1 MRKLWTPLLC
11 ILACGGEEPAA
22 SDGTSTGSTA
32 TTTTSGTAA
41 TTTEGPTTPTSTS
54 TTAPEPL
61 TTTSTT
67 APEPLTTTSSTSTT
81 DGSTTADTTT
91 GVQECVGELPAH
103 WIDGTDCGSET
114 QVQIHQYSADTWI
127 LRQSLCTSFEGPF
140 MMLLFGSERALL
152 LDTGDGDIPIDDI
165 VHDLVDDWSQAHG
178 GAPIELIVGNTHAHG
193 DHVAGNNSF
202 VGDAGTTIIGIGE
215 AAVRQ
220 FFGIDGWPEQIV
232 QYDLGGR
239 VLDIVPLPGHEKAHI
254 AVYDPATGVV
264 FTGDTLYPGRLY
276 IADFPTYVAS
286 VGRLVDHLADKEVC
300 RVLGAHIEMTNTP
313 GEDFDFMQPSHP
325 DEHPLELDLAH
336 LIELRDAVEA
346 MQEPM
351 IEVHDDFIV
360 YPL

>member
-11 ILACGGEEPAA
+11 VLACGGEEPAA
-22 SDGTSTGSTA
+22 SDGTTPGSTA
-32 TTTTSGTAA
+32 ATTTSGTDA
-41 TTTEGPTTPTSTS
+41 TTTEGAT
-54 TTAPEPL
+54 TTAST

-67 APEPLTTTSSTSTT
+67 ADPATTTSTTSTSDDSSTGATT
-81 DGSTTADTTT
+81 SATT
-91 GVQECVGELPAH
+91 GVQECAGELPAH
-103 WIDGTDCGSET
+103 WIDGTDCGSEP
-114 QVQIHQYSADTWI
+114 QVQVHQYSSDTWI

-165 VHDLVDDWSQAHG
+165 VHGLVDEWSQAHG
-178 GAPIELIVGNTHAHG
+178 GAPIELVVGNTHAHG
-193 DHVAGNNSF
+193 DHVAGNDLF
-202 VGDAGTTIIGIGE
+202 VGDADTSIVGIGE

-239 VLDIVPLPGHEKAHI
+239 VLDIIPLPGHEKAHI

-276 IADFPTYVAS
+276 IADFPAYVAS
-286 VGRLVDHLADKEVC
+286 IGRLVDHLADKEVC

-313 GEDFDFMQPSHP
+313 GEDFEFMQPSHP

-336 LIELRDAVEA
+336 LLELRDAVEA
-346 MQEPM
+346 MQEPV